1 MGFAWWGLLTNQ
13 EREGVCL
20 RGQEAGGEQTG
31 RMDRWVVGSK
41 LFPLAHGNA
50 GAAKVA
56 GELAKNSSCLA
67 PGRCSF

>member
-1 MGFAWWGLLTNQ
+1 M
-13 EREGVCL
+13 CL
-20 RGQEAGGEQTG
+20 RGQEAGGEHTG

-56 GELAKNSSCLA
+56 GELAKNSSGLA
-67 PGRCSF
+67 P